1 MPYLN
6 IVINKP
12 VNNEALLL
20 KAASQA
26 VSEATGKAETYIMV
40 SLDNQ
45 PNMIMAGTDD
55 ILAFLDYRALGLPTD
70 RNAFSAALCQ
80 MIADQLS
87 IPGERI
93 YISMTD
99 SERQNWGWNYQT
111 F

>member
-20 KAASQA
+20 KTASQA
-26 VSEATGKAETYIMV
+26 VSEATGKAETYVMV
-40 SLDNQ
+40 SLHTQ
-45 PNMIMAGTDD
+45 PNMIMGGTDD
-55 ILAFLDYRALGLPTD
+55 ALAFLDYRALGLPTD
-70 RNAFSAALCQ
+70 RNDFSAALCQ

-93 YISMTD
+93 YIAMTD